1 MSNKEKKM
9 NEKKFLEDFKELIQE
24 SNSALLFDIAKLVEE
39 EIMERT
45 VLAETEKRT
54 EDDGDWS

>member
-1 MSNKEKKM
+1 MSNKKKKM

>member
-1 MSNKEKKM
+1 M